1 MVSTSHHSYNGGAK
15 ALMDRIKQ
23 LSSQKVCVGVPGED
37 SERENSDVSNAD
49 LVYIHTHGVRPPNV
63 RAEMQTNLDKGKKY
77 SVALQMYIHE
87 HGSFAYQV
95 PPRPIIEPAIENS
108 KEDIGEKLGDAAKV
122 AMDGKDIR
130 KALVDVGNE
139 AQQDV
144 QDWFVNPKNGWAPN
158 AESTVKKKKSENPLI
173 DTGALRKAINFVIRG
188 EEDD

>member
-1 MVSTSHHSYNGGAK
+1 MVSTSHHSNNGGAK

-23 LSSQKVCVGVPGED
+23 LSSQKVCVGIPGED

-95 PPRPIIEPAIENS
+95 PPRPSIEPAIENS
-108 KEDIGEKLGDAAKV
+108 KQPIGNLLGTAAKQ
-122 AMDGKDIR
+122 AMDGKDPQ
-130 KALVDVGNE
+130 KALMDVGQY
-139 AQQDV
+139 AQKKV
-144 QDWFVNPKNGWAPN
+144 QNWFVDPKNGWAPN
-158 AESTVKKKKSENPLI
+158 AESTVKKKKSDRPLI
-173 DTGALRKAINFVIRG
+173 DTGTLHNAITFVIRG
-188 EEDD
+188 EGDD